1 MLVCIGIGITATIG
15 FHILVK
21 ENANDIGELVDDKKD
36 IKMEELALGME
47 LNTDR
52 EVKYSCFIL
61 EESFFTFCLLIQKSE
76 N

>member
-1 MLVCIGIGITATIG
+1 MLVCIGIGITATTG

-21 ENANDIGELVDDKKD
+21 KEANDIGELVDDKKD

-61 EESFFTFCLLIQKSE
+61 EE
-76 N
+76 